1 MPKISA
7 ERMVLR
13 SPNWLGDAMMMTP
26 SVTALHQ
33 LYPQAHIAV
42 VTKTSLVDVW
52 SANPHI
58 SEIIQLPQS
67 RSTRNIYQFSQ
78 SLREKKFD
86 LGILFT
92 NSISSTLELA
102 WAKIPY
108 RLGTPNGI
116 RRLLLT
122 HAVCPN
128 SPAQHTV
135 EQYLELVRYLGDVPQ
150 IPDMYFPISDESR
163 KSAEKLLQENNI
175 TSSDKMIGINPGA
188 AFGTAKRW
196 LPERFIELAN
206 ELAKESNTKIVLF
219 GGKEESQ
226 DIQKMADSIKP
237 KAINL
242 AEKTTLGE
250 LGACIS
256 RCNLFVTND
265 SGPMHIASALGVP
278 MVAIFGS
285 TNLKSTGPIGKGK
298 IEIVQN
304 PPECAPCLLR
314 ECPIDHR
321 CMTSITTNAVFQAC
335 KNLLG

>member
-1 MPKISA
+1 MPKIPA
-7 ERMVLR
+7 ERIVLR

-26 SVTALHQ
+26 SVTALRQ
-33 LYPQAHIAV
+33 LYPQSHIAV
-42 VTKTSLVDVW
+42 VTKTSLADVW
-52 SANPHI
+52 SANPHV
-58 SEIIQLPQS
+58 SEVIQLPKS
-67 RSTRNIYQFSQ
+67 RSAKNIYQFSQ
-78 SLREKKFD
+78 SLREKKFN

-92 NSISSTLELA
+92 NSISSTLEFA
-102 WAKIPY
+102 WAKIPK

-122 HAVCPN
+122 HAVCPD
-128 SPAQHTV
+128 SQTQHTV
-135 EQYLELVRYLGDVPQ
+135 EQYLELVRYLGDVLQ
-150 IPDMYFPISDESR
+150 TPDMLFPISDESK
-163 KSAEKLLQENNI
+163 KSAEKLLKGNNI
-175 TSSDKMIGINPGA
+175 ISSDKVIGINPGA

-206 ELAKESNTKIVLF
+206 ELAKGSNTKIVLF
-219 GGKEESQ
+219 GGKDESQ
-226 DIQKMADSIKP
+226 DIQKIADNIKP
-237 KAINL
+237 NAINL
-242 AEKTTLGE
+242 AGKTSLGE

-304 PPECAPCLLR
+304 QPECAPCLLR

-321 CMTSITTNAVFQAC
+321 CMTSIITSDVLQAC
-335 KNLLG
+335 KSLLV